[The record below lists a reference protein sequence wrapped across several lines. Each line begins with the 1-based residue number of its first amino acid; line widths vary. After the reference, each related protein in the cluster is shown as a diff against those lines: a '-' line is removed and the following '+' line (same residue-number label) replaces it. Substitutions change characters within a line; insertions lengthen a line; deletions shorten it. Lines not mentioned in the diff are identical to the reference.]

1 MKEKEKSY
9 DSLEVN
15 TNKNLLCEY
24 RMDFSFNMKRKKN
37 FNGKNFAL
45 CIAGDLKVFQG
56 FGEERIQNCITIN
69 EQHTLDL
76 LYVSFMDEKKENLLN
91 IHLSELIV

>member
-45 CIAGDLKVFQG
+45 CIAGDLKVF
-56 FGEERIQNCITIN
+56 
-69 EQHTLDL
+69 
-76 LYVSFMDEKKENLLN
+76 
-91 IHLSELIV
+91 

>member
-56 FGEERIQNCITIN
+56 FGEERIQKLYYDKWTAYIRFV
-69 EQHTLDL
+69 HMFL
-76 LYVSFMDEKKENLLN
+76 LWTRKRKIY
-91 IHLSELIV
+91 